1 MKHAHRITL
10 AVVVAALLAFV
21 LWGSSCRSIERAA
34 KSTGAGWSV
43 AILALLTPA
52 PWLAL
57 PVAALVGHV
66 GGTIQ
71 AGDDIQ
77 EEATK
82 AAEKAVVKYVDREV
96 VKWRDR
102 EVTRWR
108 EYVPWWAWVAAV
120 LLAIHYTLK
129 LVFPRSRAQ
138 ILRAIRDALTLKVG
152 AALTRL
158 GAADGLAHTDT
169 AERVAQAASIRRRM
183 RRGQAPIPPPP
194 ATSPT
199 SQNAKETLPH
209 DA

>member
-1 MKHAHRITL
+1 MNRTRKYVL
-10 AVVVAALLAFV
+10 VALISLVA
-21 LWGSSCRSIERAA
+21 WSSSCRSIERAA

-108 EYVPWWAWVAAV
+108 EYVPWWAWAAAV

-169 AERVAQAASIRRRM
+169 AERVAERATIRRRQ
-183 RRGQAPIPPPP
+183 RRGEPVVVVPPPP
-194 ATSPT
+194 ATPPT
-199 SQNAKETLPH
+199 TKVSETTDLPH
-209 DA
+209 E